1 MNKDEKKLFE
11 HVRFLYGDDQVQ
23 AIFKKIQALLEKFK
37 KDHTAFVR
45 IKSSEKI
52 SERDVILIT
61 YGDIVR
67 ENSEQPLETLGRLLI
82 KYLVNEISTVHIL
95 PFFPFSSDDGFSII
109 DYRKVN
115 PDFGSWDDVSKINQ
129 HFQLMFDA
137 VINHCSTQ
145 SDIFQGFLNGDPDK
159 RDYFTV
165 VDSDA
170 DLSQVFR
177 PRATPV
183 VTRFTTNKGEKLVW
197 TTFSSDQVDL
207 NFRNPAVL
215 LEMIDILLF
224 YVQHG
229 AEFIRLD
236 AVTYVWK
243 EWGTNCINLPQTHR
257 FVQLIR
263 TVLDVV
269 APNVVIVT
277 ETNVPH
283 KDNIAYFGDGT
294 NEAQMVYNF
303 ALPFLVLHCF
313 LSEDTKYLT
322 TWADTLD
329 LPSNQ
334 TTFLNFLACHDG
346 IGMLPI
352 KDILPV
358 DEVEK
363 VVQHVA
369 ARGGFISYKSNG
381 DGTKSPYELNVNYL
395 DAIHPLYDSEINKDI
410 AVNRFLA
417 AHAIMFALRGIPG
430 IYFHSMFGSRNWA
443 KGVEESGRYRTIN
456 RQKLNFNDLS
466 ADLANSNSIRRPIYE
481 GLMRLLKVRREEAAF
496 HPFGDQKIFHL
507 HPSVFSLLRV
517 SPDQTSRMLC
527 LHNVGNQSVD
537 STVDLGAIGLDNISS
552 LQSTLTSSILS
563 TQNGSLKFNLD
574 PYEILWLK
582 TK

>member
-45 IKSSEKI
+45 MESSEKI

-145 SDIFQGFLNGDPDK
+145 SDMFQGFLNGDSDK

-243 EWGTNCINLPQTHR
+243 ELGTNCINLPQTHR

-395 DAIHPLYDSEINKDI
+395 DAIHPLYDSEINQDI

>member
-11 HVRFLYGDDQVQ
+11 HVRFLYGDDQAQ

-45 IKSSEKI
+45 MESSEKI

-67 ENSEQPLETLGRLLI
+67 ENSEQPLKTLGRLLR

-165 VDSDA
+165 VDSEA

-183 VTRFTTNKGEKLVW
+183 ATRFMTKKGEKLVW

-243 EWGTNCINLPQTHR
+243 ELGTNCINLPQTHR

>member
-45 IKSSEKI
+45 MESSEKI

-145 SDIFQGFLNGDPDK
+145 SDMFQGFLKGYPDK

-183 VTRFTTNKGEKLVW
+183 ATKFITNKGEKLVW

-466 ADLANSNSIRRPIYE
+466 ADLANSNSIRRPIYD